1 MEENHVARRL
11 IYILLSVLVLSSL
24 LLAACAP
31 AATEAPPA
39 EPAATEPPAPEPTAV
54 PEVPFEGTSL
64 VAPNCDYGGKFEKI
78 TAVDRNTVEFDLC
91 SPFPA
96 FLETLAFSVFSIY
109 PSEWL
114 EATIGDGVRTPEAL
128 DAPVGTGPYMV
139 KDWVRGESIT
149 FERNPNFWGEAG
161 IPATLVFRWNSEG
174 AARLLELQSGTVD
187 GIDNPSPDDFE
198 VIAADPNLQLI
209 ERPALNIFYVGMTN
223 TYAPF
228 DNKLVRQAVA
238 MGIDR
243 QRIVDN
249 FYPAGSEVASHFTP
263 CVVPNGCAGEA
274 WYDFDPVKAK
284 ELLAEA
290 GFPNGFDTTIY
301 YRDVFRGYLPE
312 PGRVAEELQAQL
324 KQNLGINAKIE
335 VMESGAFIE
344 ASSVGGLNGIHLLGW
359 TGDYP
364 HITNFLDFHFGG
376 TGQQFGTPYPE
387 VYTKLEEGSKI
398 ASAAEAEPVYAEANN
413 AIKEFVPMVP
423 IAHGGSGVA
432 YLADVANAHASPLGN
447 EYFGVMDP
455 AGRETFVW
463 MQNAEPISMFCA
475 DETDGESLRACEQV
489 TQALYTYEIGGT
501 AVEPQLAEVCEP
513 NEDLSVWTCKL
524 RENVKF
530 SDGSDFDAND
540 VVATFTMGLDA
551 SSPLH
556 VGNTNVWDYYGY
568 LWGLM
573 NVPAE

>member
-1 MEENHVARRL
+1 MSRRTL
-11 IYILLSVLVLSSL
+11 TSALGLLVLASMIL
-24 LLAACAP
+24 TGCGQATPTEAP
-31 AATEAPPA
+31 PVATEAPAPV
-39 EPAATEPPAPEPTAV
+39 ATEAPMP
-54 PEVPFEGTSL
+54 PFEGTAL
-64 VAPNCDYGGKFEKI
+64 VAPDCEYGGKFKSI
-78 TAVDRNTVEFDLC
+78 TAVDRYTVEFALC
-91 SPFPA
+91 DPFPA

-109 PSEWL
+109 PNEWI
-114 EATIGDGVRTPEAL
+114 EATIGDGVRTAEAL
-128 DAPVGTGPYMV
+128 DAPVGTGPYVV
-139 KDWVRGESIT
+139 KEWVRGESIT
-149 FERNPNFWGEAG
+149 FERNPNYWGTPG
-161 IPATLVFRWNSEG
+161 IAETLVFRWNSEG
-174 AARLLELQSGTVD
+174 AARLLELQAGTVD

-198 VIAADPNLQLI
+198 VVAADPNLQLI
-209 ERPALNIFYVGMTN
+209 ERPALNIFYVGITN
-223 TYAPF
+223 TYPPF
-228 DNKLVRQAVA
+228 DKKEVRQAIA

-263 CVVPNGCAGEA
+263 CVIPNGCAGEE
-274 WYDFDPVKAK
+274 WYAFDAAAAK
-284 ELLAEA
+284 QMLADA

-324 KQNLGINAKIE
+324 KTNLGINAKIE

-344 ASSVGGLNGIHLLGW
+344 ASSVGGLNGLHLLGW

-376 TGQQFGTPYPE
+376 TGEQFGAPYPE
-387 VYTKLEEGSKI
+387 VYEKLVEGSQI
-398 ASAAEAEPVYAEANN
+398 ASAADAEPVYAAANN

-432 YLADVANAHASPLGN
+432 YRADVAGAHASPLGN
-447 EYFGVMDP
+447 EYFAVVDP
-455 AGRETFVW
+455 AGRGTFVW

-489 TQALYTYEIGGT
+489 TQALYTYEVGGT
-501 AVEPQLAEVCEP
+501 AVEPQLAEVCAP
-513 NEDLSVWTCKL
+513 NEDLSVWTCTL
-524 RENVKF
+524 RQGVKF
-530 SDGSDFDAND
+530 SDGTDFDAND

-551 SSPLH
+551 SSPTH

>member
-1 MEENHVARRL
+1 M
-11 IYILLSVLVLSSL
+11 ILTGCGQ
-24 LLAACAP
+24 ATPTEAP
-31 AATEAPPA
+31 PVATEAPAPVV
-39 EPAATEPPAPEPTAV
+39 TEAPMP
-54 PEVPFEGTSL
+54 PFEGTAL
-64 VAPNCDYGGKFEKI
+64 VAPDCEYGGKFKSI
-78 TAVDRNTVEFDLC
+78 TAVDRYTVEFALC
-91 SPFPA
+91 DPFPA

-109 PSEWL
+109 PNEWI
-114 EATIGDGVRTPEAL
+114 EATIGDGVRTAEAL
-128 DAPVGTGPYMV
+128 DAPVGTGPYVV
-139 KDWVRGESIT
+139 KEWVRGESIT
-149 FERNPNFWGEAG
+149 FERNPNYWGTPG
-161 IPATLVFRWNSEG
+161 IAETLVFRWNSEG
-174 AARLLELQSGTVD
+174 AARLLELQAGTVD

-198 VIAADPNLQLI
+198 VVAADPNLQLI
-209 ERPALNIFYVGMTN
+209 ERPALNIFYVGITN
-223 TYAPF
+223 TYPPF
-228 DNKLVRQAVA
+228 DKKEVRQAIA

-263 CVVPNGCAGEA
+263 CVIPNGCAGEE
-274 WYDFDPVKAK
+274 WYAFDAAAAK
-284 ELLAEA
+284 QMLADA

-324 KQNLGINAKIE
+324 KTNLGINAKIE

-344 ASSVGGLNGIHLLGW
+344 ASSVGGLNGLHLLGW

-376 TGQQFGTPYPE
+376 TGEQFGAPYPE
-387 VYTKLEEGSKI
+387 VYEKLVEGSQI
-398 ASAAEAEPVYAEANN
+398 ASAADAEPVYAAANN

-432 YLADVANAHASPLGN
+432 YRADVAGAHASPLGN
-447 EYFGVMDP
+447 EYFAVVDP
-455 AGRETFVW
+455 AGRGTFVW

-489 TQALYTYEIGGT
+489 TQALYTYEVGGT
-501 AVEPQLAEVCEP
+501 AVEPQLAEVCAP
-513 NEDLSVWTCKL
+513 NEDLSVWTCTL
-524 RENVKF
+524 RQGVKF
-530 SDGSDFDAND
+530 SDGTDFDAND

-551 SSPLH
+551 SSPTH

>member
-1 MEENHVARRL
+1 MSRRTL
-11 IYILLSVLVLSSL
+11 TSALGLLVLASMI
-24 LLAACAP
+24 LAGCAQATP
-31 AATEAPPA
+31 TEAPPVATEAPAPA
-39 EPAATEPPAPEPTAV
+39 VTDAPMP
-54 PEVPFEGTSL
+54 PFEGTAL
-64 VAPNCDYGGKFEKI
+64 VASDCEYGGKFKSI
-78 TAVDRNTVEFDLC
+78 TAVDRYTVEFALC
-91 SPFPA
+91 APFPA

-109 PSEWL
+109 PSEWI
-114 EATIGDGVRTPEAL
+114 EATVGDGVRTAEAL
-128 DAPVGTGPYMV
+128 DGPVGTGPYIV
-139 KDWVRGESIT
+139 KEWVRGESIT
-149 FERNPNFWGEAG
+149 FERNPDYWGTPG
-161 IPATLVFRWNSEG
+161 IADTLVYRWNSEG
-174 AARLLELQSGTVD
+174 AARLLELQAGTVD

-198 VIAADPNLQLI
+198 VIAGDPTLQLI

-223 TYAPF
+223 TYPPF
-228 DNKLVRQAVA
+228 DKKEVRQAVA

-263 CVVPNGCAGEA
+263 CVIPNGCAGEE
-274 WYDFDPVKAK
+274 WYAFDAAAAKAM
-284 ELLAEA
+284 LAEA

-324 KQNLGINAKIE
+324 KTNLGINAKIE

-344 ASSVGGLNGIHLLGW
+344 ASSVGGLNGLHLLGW

-376 TGQQFGTPYPE
+376 TGTQFGAPYPE
-387 VYTKLEEGSKI
+387 IYENLVAGSQI
-398 ASAAEAEPVYAEANN
+398 ASAAEAEPVYTAANN

-432 YLADVANAHASPLGN
+432 YRADVAGGHASPLGN
-447 EYFGVMDP
+447 EYFAVVDP
-455 AGRETFVW
+455 AGRGTFVW

-489 TQALYTYEIGGT
+489 TEALYTYEVGGT
-501 AVEPQLAEVCEP
+501 AVEPQLAEVCAP
-513 NEDLSVWTCKL
+513 NEDLSVWTCTL
-524 RENVKF
+524 RQGVKF
-530 SDGSDFDAND
+530 SDGTDFDAND
-540 VVATFTMGLDA
+540 VVATFTMGVDA
-551 SSPLH
+551 SSPTH
-556 VGNTNVWDYYGY
+556 VGNTNTWDYYGY

>member
-1 MEENHVARRL
+1 MSRRML
-11 IYILLSVLVLSSL
+11 TSALGLLVLASMI
-24 LLAACAP
+24 LAACGQATPTEAP
-31 AATEAPPA
+31 PVATEAPAPVV
-39 EPAATEPPAPEPTAV
+39 TEAPMP
-54 PEVPFEGTSL
+54 PFEGTAL
-64 VAPNCDYGGKFEKI
+64 VAPDCDYGGKFKSI
-78 TAVDRNTVEFDLC
+78 TAVDRYTVEFALC
-91 SPFPA
+91 APFPA

-109 PSEWL
+109 PEEWIQ
-114 EATIGDGVRTPEAL
+114 ATIGDGVRTADGL
-128 DAPVGTGPYMV
+128 DKPVGTGPYVV
-139 KDWVRGESIT
+139 KEWVRGESIT
-149 FERNPNFWGEAG
+149 FERNPNYWGTPG
-161 IPATLVFRWNSEG
+161 IPETIVFRWNSEG
-174 AARLLELQSGTVD
+174 AARLLELQAGTVD

-198 VIAADPNLQLI
+198 VIAGDPTLQLV
-209 ERPALNIFYVGMTN
+209 ERPALNIFYVGITN
-223 TYAPF
+223 TYPPF
-228 DNKLVRQAVA
+228 DQVEVRQAIA

-263 CVVPNGCAGEA
+263 CVIPNGCAGEE
-274 WYDFDPVKAK
+274 WYAFDAAAAK
-284 ELLAEA
+284 QMLADA

-324 KQNLGINAKIE
+324 KANLGINAKIE

-344 ASSVGGLNGIHLLGW
+344 ASSVGGLNGLHLLGW

-376 TGQQFGTPYPE
+376 TGEQFGAPYPE
-387 VYTKLEEGSKI
+387 VYEKLVEGAQI
-398 ASAAEAEPVYAEANN
+398 ASAADAEPVYAAANN

-432 YLADVANAHASPLGN
+432 YRADVTGAHASPLGN
-447 EYFGVMDP
+447 EFFGVTDP
-455 AGRETFVW
+455 GGRGTFVW

-489 TQALYTYEIGGT
+489 TQALYGYEVGGT
-501 AVEPQLAEVCEP
+501 AVEPQLAEVCTP
-513 NEDLSVWTCKL
+513 NDDLSVWTCNL
-524 RENVKF
+524 RQGVMF
-530 SDGSDFDAND
+530 SDGSTFDAND

-551 SSPLH
+551 SSPTH

>member
-1 MEENHVARRL
+1 L
-11 IYILLSVLVLSSL
+11 LVLASMV
-24 LLAACAP
+24 LAGCAQATP
-31 AATEAPPA
+31 TEAPPVATEAPPA
-39 EPAATEPPAPEPTAV
+39 PPTEV
-54 PEVPFEGTSL
+54 PMPPFEGTSL

-78 TAVDRNTVEFDLC
+78 TAVDRYTVEFDLC
-91 SPFPA
+91 APFPA
-96 FLETLAFSVFSIY
+96 FLETLAFSVFGIY
-109 PSEWL
+109 PAEWI
-114 EATIGDGVRTPEAL
+114 EATVGDGVRTTEAL
-128 DAPVGTGPYMV
+128 DTPVGTGPYVV
-139 KDWVRGESIT
+139 KEWARGESIT
-149 FERNPNFWGEAG
+149 FERNPEFWGEPG
-161 IPATLVFRWNSEG
+161 IPETIVFRWNSEG

-198 VIAADPNLQLI
+198 VIAGDSSLQLI
-209 ERPALNIFYVGMTN
+209 ERPALNIFYVGITN

-228 DNKLVRQAVA
+228 DNIQVRQAIA

-249 FYPAGSEVASHFTP
+249 FYPPGSEVASHFTP
-263 CVVPNGCAGEA
+263 CVIPNGCVGDA
-274 WYDFDPVKAK
+274 WYDFDVVAAKA
-284 ELLAEA
+284 LLAEA
-290 GFPNGFDTTIY
+290 GYPDGFDTKIY
-301 YRDVFRGYLPE
+301 YRDVFRSYLPE

-324 KQNLGINAKIE
+324 KANLNINATIE

-344 ASSVGGLNGIHLLGW
+344 ASSVGGLNGLHLLGW
-359 TGDYP
+359 NADYP
-364 HITNFLDFHFGG
+364 HVTNFLDFHFGG
-376 TGQQFGTPYPE
+376 SGEQFGSPYPE
-387 VYTKLEEGSKI
+387 VYEKLVEGSKI
-398 ASAAEAEPVYAEANN
+398 ASPAESEPVYVEANN

-432 YLADVANAHASPLGN
+432 YRADVTGAHASPLGN
-447 EYFGVMDP
+447 EYFAVTDP
-455 AGRETFVW
+455 AGRGTFVW

-489 TQALYTYEIGGT
+489 IQALYAYEVGGT
-501 AVEPQLAEVCEP
+501 AVEPQLAESCTP
-513 NEDLSVWTCKL
+513 NDDLSVWTCAL
-524 RENVKF
+524 RQGVKF

-551 SSPLH
+551 SSPTH